1 MTRGIYWVSSLRKTF
16 RSFSSAVTGI
26 VCRLSADFMLLI
38 CQSDQGI
45 SLNLVLDY
53 CLMHARYVE
62 GQ

>member
-1 MTRGIYWVSSLRKTF
+1 MSSLRKSF
-16 RSFSSAVTGI
+16 RSFSSAVTGPGVQI